1 MTQEMWK
8 IPILYPKT
16 SKELKTSDK
25 ILEKYNEQEVL
36 YKKNYCYK
44 FCSNHSKRTVLNP
57 F

>member
-44 FCSNHSKRTVLNP
+44 FCSNHSKTTVLNP